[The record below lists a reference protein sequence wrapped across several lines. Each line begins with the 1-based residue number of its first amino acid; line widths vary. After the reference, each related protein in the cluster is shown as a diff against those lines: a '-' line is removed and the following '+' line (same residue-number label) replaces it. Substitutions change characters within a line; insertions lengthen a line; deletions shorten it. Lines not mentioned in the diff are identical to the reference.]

1 MADSPSVIG
10 VGWAGTIL
18 SILLYA
24 SQLPLMRRLI
34 REGDATLPGYSF
46 LPVLGQIA
54 QAGPW
59 CGYAICVQP
68 TIALLVANFAGV
80 GFASL
85 YLLIFAIFTPT
96 WLGRLRIAA
105 SGIAVGGV
113 IVAFYV
119 RCCPEGERERPGA
132 PLPFPE
138 YRGRAGPP
146 LQPLDWP

>member
-34 REGDATLPGYSF
+34 REGDATLPGYTF

-80 GFASL
+80 GFACL
-85 YLLIFAIFTPT
+85 YLLIFALFTPT

-105 SGIAVGGV
+105 SGIVVGGV

-119 RCCPEGERERPGA
+119 RCSPAGREGVPWCTPSLFCMPRSRRLSSLA
-132 PLPFPE
+132 P
-138 YRGRAGPP
+138 
-146 LQPLDWP
+146 